1 VEQVTQVQPVEHIE
15 LLTVKEAAL
24 RFRMHPNTIRRLLRD
39 GYLRGERIG
48 GQWRLWGEYVGNET
62 HQNESKCIKMQH

>member
-1 VEQVTQVQPVEHIE
+1 VTQEQPVEHVE

-24 RFRMHPNTIRRLLRD
+24 KFRMHPNTIRRLLRD

-48 GQWRLWGEYVGNET
+48 GVWRLSGEHIGNRM
-62 HQNESKCIKMQH
+62 HQNESKCIKMQP